1 VKRWIDR
8 WNAFWFP
15 TTSTMPL
22 ALCRILM
29 VAAQL
34 YWRVTSM
41 GEQYNLVA
49 MNSAFIDPQL
59 LIRAVSA
66 VVPRT
71 VLFTPSGIHVLYW
84 ITLVSGALA
93 LVGLFTRASL
103 FVFALANWIFVA
115 HLYSYADFHHPEA
128 VFSILLMLLA
138 FAPSGDRLS
147 VDALLRRWKSGA
159 ARRTPGAV
167 AGESDMAMWPLKTA
181 HALMAL
187 TYFSTGL
194 TKMVFGGLA
203 WMNGYTLQSYL
214 LADGL
219 RRNLPL
225 GLWVA
230 QHHTLSVL
238 LSIGTVVFELFFF
251 VSLFWRRGAPFFF
264 LGALFFQIGLLLTAG
279 HKFYPHMF
287 VLLLLLLFI
296 EPEWWQA
303 PLRKYLRVPLTWAG
317 RQEQA
322 QQPL

>member
-1 VKRWIDR
+1 VKPWIDR
-8 WNAFWFP
+8 WNAYWFP

-22 ALCRILM
+22 AICRILM

-34 YWRVTSM
+34 YWRITSM
-41 GEQYNLVA
+41 DEQYNLVA
-49 MNSAFIDPQL
+49 KNSAFIDPQL

-71 VLFTPSGIHVLYW
+71 VLFTPSGLHVFYW
-84 ITLVSGALA
+84 ITLVAGVLA
-93 LVGLFTRASL
+93 LVGLFTRTSL

-147 VDALLRRWKSGA
+147 VDALLRRWKSRA
-159 ARRTPGAV
+159 AGGTVR

-203 WMNGYTLQSYL
+203 WMNGYTLQGYL

-251 VSLFWRRGAPFFF
+251 VSLFWRRGAPFFL

-296 EPEWWQA
+296 EPEWWRA